1 MSLDFIDKLIKA
13 TVILAA
19 LIFLGG
25 VWFDPGWFLGLL
37 IGALWGSANLYFI
50 KKLIVSWLSPEQEKN
65 WANNAYVTLI
75 KFPLL
80 YFLGYAILS
89 SGRFTE
95 VSLLAG
101 FSLVPIVIVL
111 NGTRLGKYLTGFA
124 CGRR

>member
-1 MSLDFIDKLIKA
+1 MSLDFIDKLIKT

-25 VWFDPGWFLGLL
+25 VWFDPSWFLGLL

-50 KKLIVSWLSPEQEKN
+50 KKLIVSWLSPDQEKN

-111 NGTRLGKYLTGFA
+111 HGTRLGKYLTGFA
-124 CGRR
+124 CGRK